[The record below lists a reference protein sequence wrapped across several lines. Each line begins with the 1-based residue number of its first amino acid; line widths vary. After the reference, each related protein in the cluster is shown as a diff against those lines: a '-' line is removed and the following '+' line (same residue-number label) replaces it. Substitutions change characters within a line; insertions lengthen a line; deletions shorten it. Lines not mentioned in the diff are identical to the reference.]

1 MNYIYKQCTIGTKTR
16 KFTFCELYV
25 GILCCFRTNTS
36 LIEIIDFVSGNI
48 LQEIFRYRGATIE
61 KTISK
66 YLALRTNLEWFND
79 NKSTRLYLILSVF
92 LPLSHSYM
100 VHFK

>member
-1 MNYIYKQCTIGTKTR
+1 MKLYLYTIGTIGTEPH
-16 KFTFCELYV
+16 KFTFCELCV
-25 GILCCFRTNTS
+25 GILYCFRANTS

-66 YLALRTNLEWFND
+66 YL
-79 NKSTRLYLILSVF
+79 SVTIEF
-92 LPLSHSYM
+92 RM
-100 VHFK
+100 VQ